1 MSVGSIALAV
11 ADSMSMAASAS
22 APQPT
27 QQQVARFEQQLQQ
40 ASYAAPLAGSGSDF
54 HALVDY
60 FGAASSRLN
69 GNLEPAVTQ
78 LDLHA
83 LPPELQ
89 EQVQLQ
95 REFHEG
101 LRNMNNATLE
111 FEIIGKSVELAENT
125 PKVLYQQG

>member
-11 ADSMSMAASAS
+11 ADSMGMTAL

-40 ASYAAPLAGSGSDF
+40 TSYAAPPAGGGSDF

-69 GNLEPAVTQ
+69 GNLEPATTQ